1 VFGAGTACLAQ
12 PVDVLLRANGEHIRV
27 KEGTPASEQVRPHNR
42 QDPPPCP
49 LSGCVNACPHWLL
62 AG

>member
-27 KEGTPASEQVRPHNR
+27 REGTPTSEQVRSHKLPEATALR
-42 QDPPPCP
+42 VSETASVRTAQ
-49 LSGCVNACPHWLL
+49 VVAE
-62 AG
+62 